1 MTNTRVLSTGKKCK
15 LTDSC
20 MSTEDKKRLNLD
32 LGIIAAVTAL
42 AVGIYMLFR
51 GRIEAFIN
59 SSSNDVLIKTG
70 LFAAMSF
77 MIAGLGTTI
86 VSAMRRERLSVHGIK
101 SEGSLTSI
109 LLSAIGFIPLF
120 SYRMVTDGFNS
131 YSLFGNL
138 TVGRELM
145 ASSIGVGAT
154 GMILLA
160 VTLGLVGGY
169 NLVFISNKINE
180 RFPTEGILLDR
191 GALISTVL
199 FITVFGTVFG
209 LGSYGIVGAVIAG
222 LAVYGTLVVRNFT
235 GNAWGT
241 IVAMALLMYS
251 I

>member
-1 MTNTRVLSTGKKCK
+1 MTNTRVLSTEKKCK
-15 LTDSC
+15 QTDSC
-20 MSTEDKKRLNLD
+20 MSTENKKRLNLD
-32 LGIIAAVTAL
+32 LGIIAAVTVL
-42 AVGIYMLFR
+42 AMGIYMLFR

-86 VSAMRRERLSVHGIK
+86 VSAMRREKLSVHGIRT
-101 SEGSLTSI
+101 EGALTSI

-120 SYRMVTDGFNS
+120 SYRVAAEEFSS

-138 TVGRELM
+138 SVGRELM
-145 ASSIGVGAT
+145 ASSFGVGAT

-160 VTLGLVGGY
+160 LTLGLVGGY
-169 NLVFISNKINE
+169 NLVFVSDKINE

-199 FITVFGTVFG
+199 FLTVFGKVFG
-209 LGSYGIVGAVIAG
+209 LGGYGVVGAVIAG
-222 LAVYGTLVVRNFT
+222 FAVYSMLVVRHLT

-241 IVAMALLMYS
+241 IVALTLLMYS